1 MTRYDALKI
10 RGFLTWLFNK
20 EEEPYLHA
28 AIAKTNPHIDTDDW
42 SVYIY
47 GDHEEST
54 FLVDGALLINA
65 LVLNCTSFRASIGH
79 YDAGTTEP
87 DIRCAAILR

>member
-20 EEEPYLHA
+20 TEEPYLHA
-28 AIAKTNPHIDTDDW
+28 AIAKTNDQLDEDDW

-47 GDHEEST
+47 ANYKESSI
-54 FLVDGALLINA
+54 LIDAALLANA
-65 LVLNCTSFRASIGH
+65 IVLNCTRYRAFIGH

-87 DIRCAAILR
+87 DVRCATILR

>member
-1 MTRYDALKI
+1 MKRNDALKI
-10 RGFLTWLFNK
+10 RDFLTWLFNK

-28 AIAKTNPHIDTDDW
+28 AIAKTDKHIDTDDW

-47 GDHEEST
+47 GDHEETS
-54 FLVDGALLINA
+54 FLVEGAILINA
-65 LVLNCTSFRASIGH
+65 LAINCTSFSASNGH